1 MEALIHLLIHWK
13 VSVQRHCQ
21 CQWNLGIKYLN
32 SMPARVQNC
41 SVHTSDCCRVA
52 KSSKD
57 VGDIGESVTSFEDS
71 SWATWTRLWEQIGA
85 GRELGDLL
93 QLHPTPSLIHITMLS
108 WSTITPSLII
118 PSSETK
124 FSRCGAFASVELQ
137 QWFPGLVGGS
147 GVALA
152 YDWAAKLRVFQQFQ
166 WSLDQAHCLQSSSDE
181 LSRIHPIYTW
191 SLGCYGWSD
200 NAWWNCMGMISQ
212 LITMYD
218 FFHGRWYLLLHYT
231 LFWATVPYCIYIV
244 WLWLHWE
251 KLWLSL

>member
-1 MEALIHLLIHWK
+1 MESLIHLLIHWK

-32 SMPARVQNC
+32 SMPACVQNC
-41 SVHTSDCCRVA
+41 SVHTSDCGRMA

-147 GVALA
+147 GVALT
-152 YDWAAKLRVFQQFQ
+152 
-166 WSLDQAHCLQSSSDE
+166 SLWLGSKTE
-181 LSRIHPIYTW
+181 GLSQ
-191 SLGCYGWSD
+191 
-200 NAWWNCMGMISQ
+200 CM
-212 LITMYD
+212 
-218 FFHGRWYLLLHYT
+218 FFFDGHWYLFLHYT
-231 LFWATVPYCIYIV
+231 LFWATVQYCIYIV